1 MNKTILLAT
10 IFILGLSTV
19 ANTQEPISF
28 RSNAL
33 GGIIEDDLDLV
44 YDPIELQFVEG
55 IRLYTNLSNLTSS
68 GERLFGNIA
77 DDEFLF
83 GISSVT
89 GTSLLQT
96 IASG

>member
-1 MNKTILLAT
+1 MNKTILLTT

-55 IRLYTNLSNLTSS
+55 IRLYTD
-68 GERLFGNIA
+68 RK
-77 DDEFLF
+77 
-83 GISSVT
+83 SVVQGKSVDLGGRRIIKKKKYT
-89 GTSLLQT
+89 KPLITEH
-96 IASG
+96 